1 MGHLLSRSIRKS
13 SFRHGAVASRATED
27 VVVGRVIGNSGEGK
41 DSRAT
46 DSGEMPLGPWVVD
59 GAFALFPISWGQ

>member
-1 MGHLLSRSIRKS
+1 MGHLLSKSIRKG
-13 SFRHGAVASRATED
+13 SFRHGAVAPRAAEG
-27 VVVGRVIGNSGEGK
+27 VVVGRVFGDSREGK

-59 GAFALFPISWGQ
+59 GAVALFPISWGL